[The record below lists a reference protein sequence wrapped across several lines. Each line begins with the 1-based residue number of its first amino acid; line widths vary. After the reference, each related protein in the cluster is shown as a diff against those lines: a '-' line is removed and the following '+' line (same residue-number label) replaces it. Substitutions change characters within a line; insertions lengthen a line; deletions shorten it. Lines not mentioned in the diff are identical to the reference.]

1 MEKRIKKITITL
13 FAFCIILLFTVCKSL
28 PAAPD
33 IPVVSLSSAELM
45 DITFNGMQLLC
56 KVQIENPN
64 SFEIPFPKINWRI
77 FLNNNSFI
85 NGVIESNQRI
95 KARETTIIEVPIHLE
110 YLEIFKVF
118 SSLKGRSQADY
129 KVALALNFPIPV
141 IQNRTW
147 NLEHEGELP
156 LLQAPRFSSPV
167 MRVIKTDSTM
177 VELYVSVNVDNPN
190 VFELPTPRLNFDYQ
204 VNDTSILR
212 HRLNSRGPLAS
223 SSVTPVVFGLI
234 VYYADLFR
242 ILPTVRT
249 SFEVQSLLDL
259 TLDFPV
265 PAFSGENFNLK
276 IPGTLP
282 LTGR

>member
-1 MEKRIKKITITL
+1 MEKLLKKITITL
-13 FAFCIILLFTVCKSL
+13 FTFCIIISFASCKSL
-28 PAAPD
+28 PAAPEM
-33 IPVVSLSSAELM
+33 PVISLSSAELTN
-45 DITFNGMQLLC
+45 ITFNGVQLLC

-77 FLNNNSFI
+77 FLDNNSFI
-85 NGVIESNQRI
+85 NGVIENNQRI
-95 KARETTIIEVPIHLE
+95 GAGETTIIEVPIHLE
-110 YLEIFKVF
+110 YLEIFTTF
-118 SSLKGRSQADY
+118 SSLRGRSKADY
-129 KVALALNFPIPV
+129 KIALALNFPIPV

-147 NLEHEGELP
+147 TLEHEGELP
-156 LLQAPRFSSPV
+156 LLQAPRFSSPI
-167 MRVIKTDSTM
+167 MRVVKTDSIM

-223 SSVTPVVFGLI
+223 SSVTPVVFGLL

-242 ILPTVRT
+242 ILPTVQT
-249 SFEVQSLLDL
+249 AYEVQGLLDL
-259 TLDFPV
+259 TIDFPV